1 MTFDEMFHLT
11 QNGPQR
17 WTAAGAPPTDE
28 RVVFGG
34 LVVGQVTVAASL
46 DNRLCHS
53 VHAYFI
59 GAGTK
64 QTPFEIVV
72 DRTRD
77 GGSFSTRRVEV
88 CQAERLLMAAY
99 TSHHDGD
106 PGPKHDDAMPKV
118 SGPERL
124 EDMFAGYRKHL
135 EGRGRKPRRYLAE
148 EMMEVR
154 SVPADIVEPVTAKA
168 TQATWFKPRRF
179 VEGGQAVHQAVVA
192 FASDVGL
199 VRAGLQQHSAL
210 GDDRYQTASLD
221 HAIWFHHQVS
231 ANDWMLHVLHSP
243 ITANGRGFSR
253 GSIFTRDGALVAS
266 VAQEFLARNSRLH
279 SQT

>member
-1 MTFDEMFHLT
+1 MTFDEMFQLT
-11 QNGPQR
+11 PAEPQC

-34 LVVGQVTVAASL
+34 LVVGQVIIAASL
-46 DNRLCHS
+46 ENRRCHS

-64 QTPFEIVV
+64 QLPFEILVEK
-72 DRTRD
+72 TRD

-88 CQAERLLMAAY
+88 GQGERLLMAAY

-106 PGPKHDDAMPKV
+106 PGPVHQDGMPDV
-118 SGPERL
+118 SGPEGI

-135 EGRGRKPRRYLAE
+135 EAQSRKPRRFLVE

-154 SVPADIVEPVTAKA
+154 SVPADTSESATASA
-168 TQATWFKPRRF
+168 IQATWFKPRKF

-192 FASDVGL
+192 FASDQGL
-199 VRAGLQQHSAL
+199 VRAGLQRHS
-210 GDDRYQTASLD
+210 GIGNDKYQTASLD
-221 HAIWFHHQVS
+221 HAIWFHRQVS

-243 ITANGRGFSR
+243 IAANGRGFSR
-253 GSIFTRDGALVAS
+253 GSIFTQDGTLVAS
-266 VAQEFLARNSRLH
+266 VAQEFLARNNRTH
-279 SQT
+279 S